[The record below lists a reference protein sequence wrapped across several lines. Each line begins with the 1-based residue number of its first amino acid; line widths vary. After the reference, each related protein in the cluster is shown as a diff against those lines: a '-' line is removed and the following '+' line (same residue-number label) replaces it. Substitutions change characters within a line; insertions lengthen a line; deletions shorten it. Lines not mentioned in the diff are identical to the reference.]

1 MIDGKFKLLF
11 VSILLYSSFIG
22 NTYAR
27 QTNDVKFLILE
38 DSKLRINGTS
48 NVTDFQ
54 CIYKDRISADTL
66 NQSITFGDTL
76 TIRGDKITINV
87 SSLDCGKRV
96 INRDLQKTLKANE
109 YPFLELNLLTV
120 EISDTTPFNALLE
133 ITIAEVTQNRFI
145 EVTSFKNSTD
155 HLVFSGSGKILL
167 SDFGLDPPTALF
179 GLIKVDNEI
188 EIMFDLI
195 IAK

>member
-54 CIYKDRISADTL
+54 CIYKDRISADTV

-76 TIRGDKITINV
+76 TISGDKISINV

-96 INRDLQKTLKANE
+96 INRDLQKTLKAKE

-133 ITIAEVTQNRFI
+133 ITIAEVTQNRFVEI
-145 EVTSFKNSTD
+145 TSFENSKD

-167 SDFGLDPPTALF
+167 SDFGLDPPTAIF